1 MIRSGRISKASPVFN
16 LDQSHLQAEAHE
28 EVPYSLETARAI
40 AVTRCHLS
48 TKIENLDNE
57 EALQLMQ
64 TYSLKGGLKK
74 FGEHVEAAA
83 TSKMCQLHK

>member
-1 MIRSGRISKASPVFN
+1 MIRSGRISKASQVFN
-16 LDQSHLQAEAHE
+16 LDQSHLQAEAHQ
-28 EVPYSLETARAI
+28 EVPYSLETTRAI
-40 AVTRCHLS
+40 AVTMCHLS
-48 TKIENLDNE
+48 TKIENLNNE

-64 TYSLKGGLKK
+64 TYSLKSGLKK